1 MSTGWLW
8 GSISAGAIVLFI
20 SGYLVGVAVYQPDVS
35 SLEAETEIQK
45 EELASL
51 QSRLSD
57 RDAQL
62 AAVVTELSNEI
73 ASRVG
78 LETSLESSRSFLT
91 DARASSKSASADLLD
106 TRANLFSL
114 ESNLSQAQS
123 DQTELTNQIRSL
135 KGAQAD
141 LDMAIIIQSE
151 LQALI
156 NDDLGPNH
164 GDALLL
170 IQEGLLAVINTN
182 FGEAATF
189 FDESSKAFDAAKDN
203 AKVAAIKS
211 EALLELVPAGLHTT
225 FDTSHRQSKSTVL
238 ALDAQSREYK
248 GTSALYTI
256 IDEWNEVDLEGSAED
271 IERWRAIAAEA
282 EDLLE
287 AAMTKLDEA
296 DGWAPDLWR
305 RSEAIRLDIRQWQN
319 FLSGVETVILNP
331 G

>member
-1 MSTGWLW
+1 MSKGWLW
-8 GSISAGAIVLFI
+8 GSISAGAIALFI
-20 SGYLVGVAVYQPDVS
+20 SGYLVGFAVYQPDVS

-45 EELASL
+45 EELSSL

-57 RDAQL
+57 RDTQL
-62 AAVVTELSNEI
+62 AAVVTELSDEK
-73 ASRVG
+73 ASRIG
-78 LETSLESSRSFLT
+78 LETSLESSRNFLT
-91 DARASSKSASADLLD
+91 EARASSESASADLLEAR
-106 TRANLFSL
+106 TNLTSL

-123 DQTELTNQIRSL
+123 DQIELTNQVRTL
-135 KGAQAD
+135 KGAQDD
-141 LDMAIIIQSE
+141 LDMAITIQSE

-189 FDESSKAFDAAKDN
+189 FDESSKAFDTAKDN
-203 AKVAAIKS
+203 AQVAVTKS
-211 EALLELVPAGLHTT
+211 EALLELVPSGLHTT
-225 FDTSHRQSKSTVL
+225 FNTSHRQSKSTVL

-248 GTSALYTI
+248 GASALYVI
-256 IDEWNEVDLEGSAED
+256 IDEWNEVDLEGSGED
-271 IERWRAIAAEA
+271 IERWRGMATEA

-296 DGWAPDLWR
+296 DGWAPGLWR
-305 RSEAIRLDIRQWQN
+305 RSEAIRLDIRQWQDL
-319 FLSGVETVILNP
+319 LSGVEVIILDP
-331 G
+331 A